1 MNMSDKVRRI
11 IAELLSA
18 CVLFALGAATGMAV
32 LVALFKLGVAAHV
45 DILFY
50 RGVVLCA
57 IAFTLTIALLG
68 YIGHLTGRASF
79 RDAIAAGFLSLGL
92 NLSVL
97 VIAPV
102 TVDRSVSIFILGY
115 MAAHDG
121 RTFTTDQIET
131 ALRDVY
137 FGELHQ
143 IDRRMLEQQR
153 SGNVSHT
160 REGYVIS
167 TQGLTFVRW
176 ARWVGALFD
185 VDPRLIQPKPASVL
199 EAAPSKPR
207 GAS

>member
-1 MNMSDKVRRI
+1 MSDKVHRVLS
-11 IAELLSA
+11 ELVSA
-18 CVLFALGAATGMAV
+18 CLLFAIGAAAGMVV
-32 LVALFKLGVAAHV
+32 LVALFKLGVAAQI

-50 RGVVLCA
+50 RGIVLCA
-57 IAFTLTIALLG
+57 IALVLTILLLTYAG
-68 YIGHLTGRASF
+68 RLTGRVSL

-102 TVDRSVSIFILGY
+102 TLDRSVSIFILGY
-115 MAAHDG
+115 MSAHDG
-121 RTFTTDQIET
+121 KAFTTDQIET

-137 FGELHQ
+137 FGELRQ
-143 IDRRMLEQQR
+143 VERRMLEQQT
-153 SGNVSHT
+153 SGNVSQT

-167 TQGLTFVRW
+167 PRGVAFVRW

-185 VDPRLIQPKPASVL
+185 VDQRLLQPKPAAVL
-199 EAAPSKPR
+199 ETAPSKQR

>member
-1 MNMSDKVRRI
+1 MPDKMRRLM
-11 IAELLSA
+11 AELLSA
-18 CVLFALGAATGMAV
+18 CALFAIGAAAGLVV
-32 LVALFKLGVAAHV
+32 LVALFKLGVAAHI

-57 IAFTLTIALLG
+57 IAFALTIALLT
-68 YIGHLTGRASF
+68 YIGRTTGRVSF

-102 TVDRSVSIFILGY
+102 TVDRSVSVFILGH

-131 ALRDVY
+131 ALREVY
-137 FGELHQ
+137 FGELRQ
-143 IDRRMLEQQR
+143 VERRMLEQQR
-153 SGNVSHT
+153 SGNVSRA

-176 ARWVGALFD
+176 ARRVGALFD
-185 VDPRLIQPKPASVL
+185 VDQRLLQPKPANVP
-199 EAAPSKPR
+199 ETAPAKAQD
-207 GAS
+207 AS

>member
-1 MNMSDKVRRI
+1 MSDKAHRML
-11 IAELLSA
+11 AELLGA
-18 CVLFALGAATGMAV
+18 CVLFAIGAATGMVV
-32 LVALFKLGVAAHV
+32 LVALFKLGVAASV

-50 RGVVLCA
+50 RGVVLCT
-57 IAFTLTIALLG
+57 IAFALTIALLT
-68 YIGHLTGRASF
+68 YIGRMTGRASF

-92 NLSVL
+92 NLSAL

-137 FGELHQ
+137 FGDLRQ
-143 IDRRMLEQQR
+143 IERRMLEQQR

-160 REGYVIS
+160 KEGYVIS

-185 VDPRLIQPKPASVL
+185 VDPRLIQPKPAPLL
-199 EAAPSKPR
+199 EAAPSKQR